1 MHAALVATA
10 TVALLFLVIGQAFH
24 TRRTNAARRVAED
37 ASRRLAG
44 ELRRV
49 EWQQA
54 EEMLTAGR
62 TPDAMATFARFLRET
77 PGDIAVAARVRSLLE
92 SRAFPLPLIP
102 PLRHDSPVRLVRL
115 APDGKWLVT
124 VADDGVLRSWDARTG
139 APGKQSRLNLRTESG
154 YLQFLP
160 DGRHLLVARKD
171 GRVLLW
177 DTDRWEQ
184 VRELGESPTRHARL
198 TLGSDGEHVALVT
211 PDGDVELWSASTG
224 RLLSQTNLPAKDLY
238 ISATLGRSGEM
249 VIRGE
254 GQGMWL
260 WTPASNTLSALL
272 PATEKF
278 VFVAGDWERRR
289 AFISLEDQDRKTQ
302 GIVCLDLDTRKQLF
316 RSDDGTAWHTLA
328 VSPDGRS
335 LLASQWGAA
344 SWPLMR
350 KP

>member
-1 MHAALVATA
+1 
-10 TVALLFLVIGQAFH
+10 
-24 TRRTNAARRVAED
+24 
-37 ASRRLAG
+37 
-44 ELRRV
+44 
-49 EWQQA
+49 
-54 EEMLTAGR
+54 
-62 TPDAMATFARFLRET
+62 
-77 PGDIAVAARVRSLLE
+77 
-92 SRAFPLPLIP
+92 
-102 PLRHDSPVRLVRL
+102 
-115 APDGKWLVT
+115 
-124 VADDGVLRSWDARTG
+124 
-139 APGKQSRLNLRTESG
+139 
-154 YLQFLP
+154 
-160 DGRHLLVARKD
+160 
-171 GRVLLW
+171 
-177 DTDRWEQ
+177 
-184 VRELGESPTRHARL
+184 L